1 VPSNLNRVFP
11 RSLQTLFH
19 LGSLTGITDGQLVER
34 FVLRDGEASE
44 SAFAALVE
52 RHGPLVWSTCR
63 AVLRDDHATADAF
76 QATFLVLVRK
86 AGSLWVRDS
95 IGPWLHR
102 VALRAAIQAKRETNR
117 RQQAEQTAAALSA
130 EWIDCGMPDDSAD
143 VIHHEIDRLSERY
156 RVVIVLCDIEE
167 RSLEEAARHLRC
179 PVGTVKSRLA
189 RARQRL
195 RDALQRRGVAPA
207 AIPTAVFRNASVSLS
222 SLPQGLAPSTVR
234 SALLFA
240 TDPIKAAHGVSN
252 MTYTSAEGVLKV
264 MILAKLYRATLGIAA
279 ASGLL
284 VLAWLAHQHQA
295 IAERPQVEAPVADQ
309 KTASRTVDLE
319 GNWIVRCYPP
329 GQAFGLIKIEGSA
342 QRAHATLLSIMM
354 HDFYRHAQS
363 KVDGLRIDE
372 KTVRFTLQLQ
382 GSRPTQTGTFNVI
395 AYLPMEEANPKAL
408 WGSMEVQKGL
418 VYPAK
423 MERTDRTELDAKED
437 LESAP
442 ENVDRKRLIQAKD
455 PAKRMEIGERML
467 KNYKDTPV
475 APLAAWVLAI
485 TQAEA
490 KAPETEVR
498 VLIDQAAR
506 LAARYGPEME
516 ISAINVIVWNLVGMA
531 EREDLI
537 LEYARKAVAKL
548 SPSDSVALQTST
560 LKNLSSAL
568 RRARKIDESKAIAEA
583 DILVDRIAKLGASGG
598 DASVR
603 ADQVKPNVKRDHVP
617 WARNFAAARKEAK
630 ATGKLIMVDFYT
642 ETCGWC
648 KRLDSDVFP
657 QPAVGEAMRPFVP
670 VKVDAE
676 DGEGR
681 PLAVQY
687 QAHISGYPAIIF
699 LDPAIEDPRDSR
711 IVGKVPGFMP
721 AGCFVEQLDTI
732 ARLPRDVKKLEEH
745 HNAHPED
752 MDALRQLVT
761 ALTMQSRTKEATEL
775 ADRAKDAHSD
785 PDLDRWAAVYNTLG
799 DECMLRLRPNEAA
812 RWFTRAAHVAK
823 RPIDI
828 YSAILGAG
836 FVAALERKGEIFAQE
851 LEAAARVPGV
861 ANSEREFAKELL
873 GMLVKP
879 LAGSATVGEAA
890 AALKRLDGGGSQ
902 TPGEQSHSAEKGE
915 TSKPN

>member
-1 VPSNLNRVFP
+1 MPSNLNRVFP
-11 RSLQTLFH
+11 RGLQTLFH

-117 RQQAEQTAAALSA
+117 RQQAEQRAAALTV
-130 EWIDCGMPDDSAD
+130 EWDDCGVPDDSAD
-143 VIHHEIDRLSERY
+143 VIHQEIDRLSERH

-167 RSLEEAARHLRC
+167 RSHEEAARHLKC

-195 RDALQRRGVAPA
+195 RDALQRRGVASA

-222 SLPQGLAPSTVR
+222 SLPQGLAPSTAR

-240 TDPIKAAHGVSN
+240 TDPIKAAQGVTN

-264 MILAKLYRATLGIAA
+264 MILANLYRATLGIAA

-284 VLAWLAHQHQA
+284 ALGWLAYGRQA
-295 IAERPQVEAPVADQ
+295 IAERPLGEAPADNQ
-309 KTASRTVDLE
+309 KATSRTVDLE
-319 GNWIVRCYPP
+319 GNWIVRGYPS
-329 GQAFGLIKIEGSA
+329 GQAFGLIKIEGPL
-342 QRAHATLLSIMM
+342 QRAHAALLSVTMP
-354 HDFYRHAQS
+354 DFYRFAES
-363 KVDGLRIDE
+363 RIDGLRIDE
-372 KTVRFTLQLQ
+372 TTVRFTLRLQ
-382 GSRPTQTGTFNVI
+382 ASRPVDSRTAEVI
-395 AYLPMEEANPKAL
+395 AYLPADQASPEAL
-408 WGSMEVQKGL
+408 WGSMEFGRQGQ
-418 VYPAK
+418 YPAK
-423 MERTDRTELDAKED
+423 LERTDRNEIDRQEGMAPGPGNDELRRFNQTKDLAKQ
-437 LESAP
+437 
-442 ENVDRKRLIQAKD
+442 K
-455 PAKRMEIGERML
+455 EILLGML
-467 KNYKDTPV
+467 DKFGDTPV
-475 APLAAWVLAI
+475 APVAAWALAI
-485 TQAEA
+485 KEAESGA
-490 KAPETEVR
+490 SEEKVR
-498 VLIDQAAR
+498 ALIDQAAR
-506 LAARYGPEME
+506 LAARYGQAME
-516 ISAINVIVWNLVGMA
+516 VDAINVIVRNLVGAA
-531 EREDLI
+531 ERESLVLD
-537 LEYARKAVAKL
+537 YARKAVAML
-548 SPSDSVALQTST
+548 RPSDPVSLQKST
-560 LKNLSSAL
+560 LKNLATAL
-568 RRARKIDESKAIAEA
+568 RKATKIDAAKATAEA
-583 DILVDRIAKLGASGG
+583 AALDDRIAKLGPPVVDTPA
-598 DASVR
+598 R
-603 ADQVKPNVKRDHVP
+603 PKQVDHNVKGEHVP

-630 ATGKLIMVDFYT
+630 AKGKLIMVDFYT

-657 QPAVGEAMRPFVP
+657 KPAVAEAMRPFVP
-670 VKVDAE
+670 VKVDAA
-676 DGEGR
+676 DGEGQ
-681 PLAVQY
+681 PLVKQY
-687 QAHISGYPAIIF
+687 QAHISGYPAILF
-699 LDPAIEDPRDSR
+699 LDPAIENPKDSR

-721 AGCFVEQLDTI
+721 AGCFVEQLNTI
-732 ARLPRDVKKLEEH
+732 ARLPRDVKKLEGH
-745 HNAHPED
+745 CAAHSED

-812 RWFTRAAHVAK
+812 RWFTKAARVAK

-828 YSAILGAG
+828 YSARLGAG
-836 FVAALERKGEIFAQE
+836 FVAALQRKGEIAAQE
-851 LEAAARVPGV
+851 LEAAAQVSGV
-861 ANSEREFAKELL
+861 TSSEHDFAKELL

-879 LAGSATVGEAA
+879 LDGSATVGEAA
-890 AALKRLDGGGSQ
+890 AALKRLEAGGSQ
-902 TPGEQSHSAEKGE
+902 TPGAKPPSTANGE